1 MSCDALPHRYRRK
14 ASPSP
19 PLALPPSPSHVCALL
34 TAFGAAP
41 DRSIFGIGGRTSE
54 RPVKKARGGNGAASV
69 DGDGNEGESFV
80 DSFAYALRNFERSN
94 SMLNFER

>member
-1 MSCDALPHRYRRK
+1 MLSHIVIGGKLLPPLP
-14 ASPSP
+14 SPS
-19 PLALPPSPSHVCALL
+19 LPPSPSHVCALL

-80 DSFAYALRNFERSN
+80 DSFAYALRNFER
-94 SMLNFER
+94 